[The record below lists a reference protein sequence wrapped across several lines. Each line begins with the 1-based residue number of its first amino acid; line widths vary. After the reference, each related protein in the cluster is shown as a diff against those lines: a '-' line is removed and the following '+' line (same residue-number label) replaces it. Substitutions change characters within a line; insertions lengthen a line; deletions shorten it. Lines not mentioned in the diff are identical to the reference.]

1 MVGKVRHILED
12 KDCEQNQ
19 YVDTSHYRLYKF
31 LIVFHCGEILNGRWI
46 LPDPGSMEERELEEE
61 HKVLASR
68 RRTSSRR
75 IQYAYT
81 DGDVTV
87 LK

>member
-19 YVDTSHYRLYKF
+19 YVDTSHYRLCKF
-31 LIVFHCGEILNGRWI
+31 IIVFHCGEILNGRWI
-46 LPDPGSMEERELEEE
+46 LPDPGSMDERKLEEE